1 MRKLFFNMVC
11 TILLIAVGCS
21 PEYFVDEQKADGQVT
36 DDKPAFVTLTTS
48 MPEEG
53 PRTRISLERENLDIK
68 LKWEEG
74 DQLELCLKY
83 GEAIEKQVTTVT
95 NISADGKTADFP
107 VELPAGDYETFDLY
121 GVYGGG
127 GLDGEYPTRAIL
139 PSAATTTSGSLDELK
154 VSKTVMLTFA
164 KTGIERVSPDLS
176 VDLKHMGSL
185 FCIQLRNRSSSS
197 WDNIKKVQLSA
208 ESPIYAHTNTGSAF
222 FDLTTGTFSG
232 TTSENELT
240 FELSSATDLAA
251 GGLQEFWGWYPP
263 VSDQNWPTMSLKVID
278 GSEEELAQSVN
289 SKLARTTT
297 TPAGRAFYFPAVYDG
312 TELEFVSTTPLT
324 DIDGNEYTTVVIGDL
339 EWMAENLRV
348 TRYRNGDPINTGLS
362 DQDWANTYTDGRVGA
377 YAVYP
382 YTMANGVVAS
392 EEEMIAKYGLL
403 YNGYAIKD
411 SRGLAPEGWR
421 VATDEDYKKIE
432 LAIGFTEEQTNAT
445 NWRGV
450 GSLKLRSTTGWPVNA
465 GTDDFGFKALPA
477 GCREQTGSYNYFN
490 VRANFWTSTLD
501 DAAPLTR
508 SYRRILEDTRWNV
521 LRGVIADREG
531 YSIRCVRDI

>member
-1 MRKLFFNMVC
+1 MKNIFLNASFAF
-11 TILLIAVGCS
+11 LLIIAGCS
-21 PEYFVDEQKADGQVT
+21 QDSFVDEGQT
-36 DDKPAFVTLTTS
+36 RDEPDIITLTTS
-48 MPEEG
+48 MPGEG
-53 PRTRISLERENLDIK
+53 VQTRISLERDNLDIK
-68 LKWEEG
+68 LTWEEN

-83 GEAIEKQVTTVT
+83 GDAIEKQVTTVT
-95 NISADGKTADFP
+95 NISPDGKTADFS
-107 VELPAGDYETFDLY
+107 VILPAGDYQTFDLY

-127 GLDGEYPTRAIL
+127 GLDDEDPAKAIL
-139 PSAATTTSGSLDELK
+139 PTAASSTSGSLDDLK
-154 VSKTVMLTFA
+154 TNKTVMLTFA
-164 KTGIERVSPDLS
+164 KTGIDRIVPDLS
-176 VDLKHMGSL
+176 VDLNHKGSL
-185 FCIQLRNRSSSS
+185 FCIQLRNRSTTS

-208 ESPIYAHTNTGSAF
+208 ESPIYAHNNTGSAV

-232 TTSENELT
+232 TTQENELT
-240 FELSSATDLAA
+240 FELSSAIDLAA

-263 VSDQNWPTMSLKVID
+263 VADQNWPTMSLKVID
-278 GSEEELAQSVN
+278 GSDVELAQSTN
-289 SKLARTTT
+289 SKPARTSATT
-297 TPAGRAFYFPAVYDG
+297 AGRAFYFPAVYDG
-312 TELEFVSTTPLT
+312 TELNFIDTAPLT
-324 DIDGNEYTTVVIGDL
+324 DIDGNVYTTVVIGDL

-348 TRYRNGDPINTGLS
+348 TRYRNGDPISTGLT
-362 DQDWANTYTDGRVGA
+362 DQEWANTYTDGRVGA

-382 YTMANGVVAS
+382 HTMANGVVAS

-450 GSLKLRSTTGWPVNA
+450 GSLKLRSMTGWPVNA

-490 VRANFWTSTLD
+490 VRANFWTSTSD
-501 DAAPLTR
+501 ETAPLTR

-521 LRGVIADREG
+521 LRGVIANREG